1 MRETFLYQWFNRAY
15 LLRFSSGS
23 GLTII
28 HGNDTIYLYICSYT
42 MRLWIFPIR
51 SFDSVTW
58 FDFRVICEFV
68 NLCAVGAV
76 FPPLRQMHCIQTE
89 FSVYFSFDWF
99 IYIST
104 KVPHSPY
111 LFSQTLSWSIR
122 IAKPNESNTT
132 TTATVKSFII
142 MILCIEKPFGIISYI
157 IIWAFVWNRD
167 PIESTNPTTEKLK

>member
-1 MRETFLYQWFNRAY
+1 MFIKIFFWLGTNHNSWERYNLSLYLF
-15 LLRFSSGS
+15 
-23 GLTII
+23 I
-28 HGNDTIYLYICSYT
+28 HYDTMS
-42 MRLWIFPIR
+42 LWILPIH

-68 NLCAVGAV
+68 CCWCCF
-76 FPPLRQMHCIQTE
+76 FPPLHQMHCIQTE